1 MAWMAAYL
9 IYVGL
14 YGVDGCIPYICRA
27 VWRGWLCSLY
37 NCIAKNISFI
47 IDALI
52 NQDFLLHSLL

>member
-1 MAWMAAYL
+1 MAWVAAYL

-14 YGVDGCIPYICRA
+14 YGVDGCAAC
-27 VWRGWLCSLY
+27 